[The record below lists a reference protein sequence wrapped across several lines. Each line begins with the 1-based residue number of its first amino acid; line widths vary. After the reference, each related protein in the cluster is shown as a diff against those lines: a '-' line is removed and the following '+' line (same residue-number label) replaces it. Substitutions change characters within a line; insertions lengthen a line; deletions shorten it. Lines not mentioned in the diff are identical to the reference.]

1 MNFTPVGTSGAHEGY
16 CLIKSAEKKLTAK
29 GVPYL
34 DLVLADN
41 SGEISAKLWDYKESP
56 TNQFKKFDFVK
67 VRGSYVPFNDTM
79 QFRVE
84 RIRQVIPED
93 NVAIEDYVP
102 SACLTGEVMLAE
114 VEKVVASFKDEEL
127 KTLVTAVID
136 EYRERILYW
145 PAAKNLHHA
154 VRSGLLMHT
163 LSILRLAAGVCK
175 IYKFVNSDLLCSGAI
190 LHDIAKIEEMDVS
203 STGIASEYTTK
214 GNLLGHLV
222 MGAIAID
229 RIGRAN
235 GISDETLMLVEHM
248 LISHHGTPEF
258 GAAKLPMF
266 IEAELLSELDLLD
279 ARLYE
284 MHQAVDAVEEGEF
297 TPRQW
302 ALENRNLYNHG
313 RAGDGGVELINNNE
327 EE

>member
-1 MNFTPVGTSGAHEGY
+1 MNFTPLGSTNSHEGY
-16 CLIKSAEKKLTAK
+16 CLIKTVEKKLTAK

-34 DLVLADN
+34 DMTLADN
-41 SGEISAKLWDYKESP
+41 SGEINAKLWDYKESP
-56 TNQFKKFDFVK
+56 SNQFNALDFVK
-67 VRGSYVPFNDTM
+67 VRGTYVPFNDTV

-84 RIRQVIPED
+84 RIRNVIPED

-102 SACLTGEVMLAE
+102 SACLTGQVMLAE
-114 VEKVVASFKDEEL
+114 IEKTVAAFKDNEL
-127 KTLVTAVID
+127 KILVGAVI
-136 EYRERILYW
+136 ERYREKLLYW

-163 LSILRLAAGVCK
+163 LSILRLAKGVCSV
-175 IYKFVNSDLLCSGAI
+175 YRFVNYDLLCAGAI
-190 LHDIAKIEEMDVS
+190 LHDIAKIDEMQAS
-203 STGIASEYTTK
+203 ATGIAAEYTVK

-222 MGAIAID
+222 MGAISID
-229 RIGRAN
+229 RIGREL
-235 GISDETLMLVEHM
+235 GISDETLTLIEHM

-258 GAAKLPMF
+258 GAAKMPMF
-266 IEAELLSELDLLD
+266 IEAELLSQLDLMD

-284 MHQAVDAVEEGEF
+284 MHAAVEAVEEGAF

-313 RAGDGGVELINNNE
+313 KAYDGGVELMNE
-327 EE
+327 EENQ

>member
-1 MNFTPVGTSGAHEGY
+1 MNFTPLGGAGTHEGF
-16 CLIKSAEKKLTAK
+16 CLIKSVEKKLTAK
-29 GVPYL
+29 GIPYL
-34 DLVLADN
+34 DLILADN
-41 SGEISAKLWDYKESP
+41 SGEISAKLWDYKENPS
-56 TNQFKKFDFVK
+56 NQFKKFDFVK
-67 VRGSYVPFNDTM
+67 VRGTYVPFNDTK

-84 RIRQVIPED
+84 RIRPVLPED
-93 NVAIEDYVP
+93 NAMIEDYVP
-102 SACLTGEVMLAE
+102 SACLTGETMLAE
-114 VEKVVASFKDEEL
+114 VEKIVASFSDDEL
-127 KTLVTAVID
+127 KKLVSAVID
-136 EYRERILYW
+136 EYRERLVYW

-163 LSILRLAAGVCK
+163 LSILRLAASVCQ
-175 IYKFVNSDLLCSGAI
+175 IYRFVNHDLLCSGAI

-203 STGIASEYTTK
+203 STGIAGEYTTK

-235 GISDETLMLVEHM
+235 GISDETLMLIEHM

-284 MHQAVDAVEEGEF
+284 MHHAVEEVEPGAF

-302 ALENRNLYNHG
+302 ALENRNLFNHG
-313 RAGDGGVELINNNE
+313 RAGNGEVELIDYNE

>member
-1 MNFTPVGTSGAHEGY
+1 MNFTPLGGSGTHEGF
-16 CLIKSAEKKLTAK
+16 CLIKSVEKKLTAK

-34 DLVLADN
+34 DLILADN
-41 SGEISAKLWDYKESP
+41 DGEIVAKLWDYKESP
-56 TNQFKKFDFVK
+56 SNRFEKMDFVK
-67 VRGSYVPFNDTM
+67 VRGTYVPFNDTV

-84 RIRQVIPED
+84 RIRAVLPED
-93 NVAIEDYVP
+93 NVMVEDYVP
-102 SACLTGEVMLAE
+102 SACLTGDVMLAE
-114 VEKVVASFKDEEL
+114 VEKIVASFKDEEL
-127 KTLVTAVID
+127 KALVSAVID
-136 EYRERILYW
+136 EYREQIVYW

-163 LSILRLAAGVCK
+163 LSILRMAESVCK
-175 IYKFVNSDLLCSGAI
+175 IYRFVNRDLLCSGAI
-190 LHDIAKIEEMDVS
+190 LHDIAKIEEINVS
-203 STGIASEYTTK
+203 STGIATEYTTK

-266 IEAELLSELDLLD
+266 IEAELLSELDLMD

-284 MHQAVDAVEEGEF
+284 MHGAVEAVETGAF

-313 RAGDGGVELINNNE
+313 RAGEGGVELMDEN
-327 EE
+327 